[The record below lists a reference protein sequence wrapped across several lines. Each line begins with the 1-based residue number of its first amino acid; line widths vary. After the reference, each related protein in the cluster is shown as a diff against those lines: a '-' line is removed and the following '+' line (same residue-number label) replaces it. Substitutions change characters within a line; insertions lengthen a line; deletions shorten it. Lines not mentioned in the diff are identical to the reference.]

1 LEEFSHVS
9 VLFHESLNALITDP
23 EGIYVDCTLGGA
35 GHSAGIAARLR
46 PKGRL
51 IGIDQDPDAIRA
63 ARERLLAFPCQVDI
77 VQENF
82 RFLPAILDR
91 LGIKEVDGILFDLGV
106 SSYQLDRPERGFSY
120 MQDAPLDMRMDPGAA
135 LSAYQ
140 VVNDYSE
147 EELAK
152 LIFRYG
158 EERWAKRIA
167 KFIGEKR
174 KGKPVETTGELV
186 EIIKAAIPAK
196 ARREGP
202 HPAKRTFQAIRIEV
216 NGELEILEQTFI
228 AAVKRLKPGG
238 RLCIIT
244 FHSLEDRIAKHTL
257 KSLAQGCICP
267 PHLPI
272 CNCKHQ
278 PEVKIF
284 GKAIAPTAEE
294 IENNPRSRSARLRV
308 AEKIVSGKVAN

>member
-1 LEEFSHVS
+1 MEEFSHVS
-9 VLFHESLNALITDP
+9 VLFHESLTALITDP
-23 EGIYVDCTLGGA
+23 QGIYVDCTLGGA
-35 GHSAGIAARLR
+35 GHSAGIAARLQ
-46 PKGRL
+46 PNGRL

-63 ARERLLAFPCQVDI
+63 ARERLADFPCQVDI
-77 VQENF
+77 VRENF
-82 RFLPAILDR
+82 RFLPAVLDR
-91 LGIKEVDGILFDLGV
+91 MGIEAVDGILFDLGV

-120 MQDAPLDMRMDPGAA
+120 MQDAPLDMRMDPAA
-135 LSAYQ
+135 VLTAYR
-140 VVNDYSE
+140 VVNEYSE
-147 EELAK
+147 ERLAQ

-167 KFIGEKR
+167 KFIIEKR

-228 AAVKRLKPGG
+228 AAVKRLKVGG

-257 KSLAQGCICP
+257 KTLAQGCICP
-267 PHLPI
+267 PHLPV
-272 CNCKHQ
+272 CSCKHQ
-278 PEVKIF
+278 PEVKII

-308 AEKIVSGKVAN
+308 AEKMASGKIAN

>member
-9 VLFHESLNALITDP
+9 VLFHESLAALISDR

-35 GHSAGIAARLR
+35 GHSAGIAAQLQ

-63 ARERLLAFPCQVDI
+63 ARERLAAFPCQVDI

-82 RFLPAILDR
+82 RFLPDILDR
-91 LGIKEVDGILFDLGV
+91 LGIEAVDGILFDLGV

-120 MQDAPLDMRMDPGAA
+120 MKDAPLDMRMDPGAKF
-135 LSAYQ
+135 SAHQ
-140 VVNDYSE
+140 VVNGYSE
-147 EELAK
+147 EKLAEI
-152 LIFRYG
+152 IFRYG

-167 KFIGEKR
+167 KFIVEKR

-186 EIIKAAIPAK
+186 EIIKAAIPAN

-228 AAVKRLKPGG
+228 AAVKHLKPGG

-257 KSLAQGCICP
+257 KTLAQGCICP

-272 CNCKHQ
+272 CSCQHQ
-278 PEVKIF
+278 PEVKII
-284 GKAIAPTAEE
+284 GKAIVPTAEE

-308 AEKIVSGKVAN
+308 AEKL